1 VAKKASAFV
10 PPAEDEA
17 ELVTREAPVASAPAD
32 RPSLVAVHPEPAPEP
47 AASTTPTVPQPP
59 AEPKSLPS
67 YRVGRRN
74 LSAWIDAKAFNQFK
88 AMVSEEGKTIQDYM
102 VEMVNREFARKG
114 RPQIAK

>member
-1 VAKKASAFV
+1 MAKKASAFT

-17 ELVTREAPVASAPAD
+17 EMLGV
-32 RPSLVAVHPEPAPEP
+32 PAPKATPLAGQSVPAVSP
-47 AASTTPTVPQPP
+47 AAASPT
-59 AEPKSLPS
+59 ASKGLPG
-67 YRVGRRN
+67 YRVGKRN
-74 LSAWIDAKAFNQFK
+74 LSAWIDEKAFNQFK

>member
-1 VAKKASAFV
+1 MAKKASAV
-10 PPAEDEA
+10 TPPPEDEA
-17 ELVTREAPVASAPAD
+17 EQVAGPASAATRLALQPATATASEPVSPVQ
-32 RPSLVAVHPEPAPEP
+32 PSAG
-47 AASTTPTVPQPP
+47 S
-59 AEPKSLPS
+59 KSLPS

-74 LSAWIDAKAFNQFK
+74 LSAWIDEKAFNQFK

>member
-1 VAKKASAFV
+1 MAKKASAFT
-10 PPAEDEA
+10 PPPEDEA
-17 ELVTREAPVASAPAD
+17 ELVTASSLSASVPA
-32 RPSLVAVHPEPAPEP
+32 VKEMPEPVPVPLPSAQSSAAPK
-47 AASTTPTVPQPP
+47 T
-59 AEPKSLPS
+59 LPS

-74 LSAWIDAKAFNQFK
+74 LSAWIEEKAFNQFK